1 MYYFELFELPISLQ
15 VNKAAL
21 LKKYYQLSKQ
31 YHPDNYSLQ
40 DRNAQENALQMST
53 HINKAKNIL
62 DDSYKRLAYILREK
76 NIIEEEEK
84 YPLSPEFLGEMMEI
98 NERLMELEFEEDAEA
113 KRNIQVDIDAIVA
126 SLDQKVAPIYQVE
139 NLETEPVDY
148 LLLKDYYYKLKYL
161 NRILERLR

>member
-139 NLETEPVDY
+139 NLRTKPINYLTFER
-148 LLLKDYYYKLKYL
+148 LLLQIKISK
-161 NRILERLR
+161 